1 MRRRDLTGR
10 RFGRLVVESVGE
22 SIKTA
27 RSAGRLTWNC
37 RCDCGNTTVVRG
49 NHLVS
54 HNTNSCGCLSNDV
67 RRARLL
73 KHGCARHHG
82 QRTPEYCAWRDA
94 KTRCLNRRSP
104 DYLDYGGRGIRICDR
119 WRDDFS
125 AFLLDLG
132 PRPLGMSLDRKDV
145 NGDYEPGNCRWAT
158 EIEQAN
164 NRRGSRHIETV
175 DGVRR
180 TVAEMCRFMGV
191 SERVVSKRLRGGWT
205 LGEAIA
211 RPIAA

>member
-1 MRRRDLTGR
+1 
-10 RFGRLVVESVGE
+10 
-22 SIKTA
+22 
-27 RSAGRLTWNC
+27 
-37 RCDCGNTTVVRG
+37 
-49 NHLVS
+49 
-54 HNTNSCGCLSNDV
+54 
-67 RRARLL
+67 
-73 KHGCARHHG
+73 
-82 QRTPEYCAWRDA
+82 
-94 KTRCLNRRSP
+94 
-104 DYLDYGGRGIRICDR
+104 
-119 WRDDFS
+119 
-125 AFLLDLG
+125 
-132 PRPLGMSLDRKDV
+132 MSLDRKDV